1 MSSPIAG
8 EIISSCIAMQ
18 RDLSNP
24 QSPPWAPGADEEAA
38 SNRHGAQPLPGGLF
52 MTAPLTPLS
61 AFAAEAPIAQGQMFI
76 SPFSPSASVSS
87 NMFAS
92 SPSGAVGGLDFCQ
105 VPMQQPFVQS
115 LPPAPLFA
123 AQSSALPPLPNRL
136 QLLNEGV
143 ALCSAIP
150 TSRDEKMD
158 HMFLMLGTMFKL
170 MLLDTLSGRSSPLS
184 PAQCFSSACSGT
196 TTSSSSSDDM
206 SSIAAACGS
215 LQLAPKKEKAA
226 AVFRCPACPQTA
238 SLLTE
243 EGFYKH
249 VKKWRILKDTADRS
263 RKHRS
268 SAHCPGIR
276 SDHPLLTR
284 FEGNEACRVDQ
295 LVSAV
300 LSVMNPGSNAAH
312 TAAGSG
318 NHVRVQQLFET
329 LSKPL

>member
-1 MSSPIAG
+1 
-8 EIISSCIAMQ
+8 MQ
-18 RDLSNP
+18 RVPSNP
-24 QSPPWAPGADEEAA
+24 QSPPWAPGADAAAA
-38 SNRHGAQPLPGGLF
+38 SNRHGAQPLSRGLD
-52 MTAPLTPLS
+52 MMAPLSP
-61 AFAAEAPIAQGQMFI
+61 PIAQSQMLFA
-76 SPFSPSASVSS
+76 PFLPSASFST

-92 SPSGAVGGLDFCQ
+92 SPSGAVGGFDFSQ
-105 VPMQQPFVQS
+105 VPMQPPFVQS
-115 LPPAPLFA
+115 LPPAPAFA

-170 MLLDTLSGRSSPLS
+170 MLLDTISGRSAPLS
-184 PAQCFSSACSGT
+184 PTQCFSSACSGT
-196 TTSSSSSDDM
+196 TTSSSSSGDI
-206 SSIAAACGS
+206 SSIAAVCSS
-215 LQLAPKKEKAA
+215 LQLEPKVEKAA

-238 SLLTE
+238 TLLTE

-249 VKKWRILKDTADRS
+249 VKKWRILKDPTGRT

-276 SDHPLLTR
+276 SDHPLLAR
-284 FEGNEACRVDQ
+284 FEGDEASRVDQ

-300 LSVMNPGSNAAH
+300 LSLLNPGANLAH
-312 TAAGSG
+312 TAAGTG
-318 NHVRVQQLFET
+318 NHVRVQQFFET